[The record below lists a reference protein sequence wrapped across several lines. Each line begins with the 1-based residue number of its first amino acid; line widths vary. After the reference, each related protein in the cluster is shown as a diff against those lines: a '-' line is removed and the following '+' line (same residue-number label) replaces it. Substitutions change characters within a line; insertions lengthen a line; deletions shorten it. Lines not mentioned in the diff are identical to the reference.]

1 MSGGKVDTKWL
12 GKRGELKLLQ
22 GTFIP
27 WKSEPCE

>member
-1 MSGGKVDTKWL
+1 MPGGKVGTKWP
-12 GKRGELKLLQ
+12 GKRGELKQ